1 MKNILLTLM
10 VFGIFG
16 CALTPSQSQLSGMSN
31 LEVCQK
37 KYNHKGE
44 QRYPYIKEELRRKI
58 DCGNL
63 RLTSNDLYNIHYD
76 YEEVITSDEFKSW
89 LRTESSA
96 NTVFVNATNPCCDYN
111 KVNELVHQYKETS
124 FYTLKKL
131 EEESYSGTTLDSFV
145 GLLSAIENQKAT
157 YGSGKKKYKLIRER
171 QRGKFRDCYYEGGN
185 YRQQTGKAVCE
196 RHIRK

>member
-10 VFGIFG
+10 VFGIVG

-37 KYNHKGE
+37 KINHKGE
-44 QRYPYIKEELRRKI
+44 QRYPYLKEELKRKI
-58 DCGNL
+58 NCGNL
-63 RLTSNDLYNIHYD
+63 KLTSKDLYKIHSD
-76 YEEVITSDEFKSW
+76 YEEVISSPLFQSW
-89 LRTESSA
+89 LQTEASA
-96 NTVFVNATNPCCDYN
+96 NSTYIKANNPCCDFN
-111 KVNELVHQYKETS
+111 QINILVHQYKDTS
-124 FYTLKKL
+124 FYKL
-131 EEESYSGTTLDSFV
+131 GQLEKESNSGTTLDSFV